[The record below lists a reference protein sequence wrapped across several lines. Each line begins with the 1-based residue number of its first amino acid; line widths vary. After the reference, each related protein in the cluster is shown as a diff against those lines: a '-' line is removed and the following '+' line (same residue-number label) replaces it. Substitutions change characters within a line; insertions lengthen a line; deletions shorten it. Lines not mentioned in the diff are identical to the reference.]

1 MASNEVE
8 KVKYNWKKFVKKHRK
23 VFIAFIVAAILA
35 GIGGFLVMVWFI
47 ESSPL
52 GGQGT
57 WTFNQW
63 SLENVVG
70 FMMLLTVWELLFVGV
85 PAIVFFGVFG
95 YLWWRNL
102 SSETKD
108 ELKAESK
115 KKKWQT
121 SNTTRGGGGS
131 FFLFIMFI
139 IVVAIDGKWD
149 TGFAGLEYSY
159 FVYMWFWGFLV
170 ASLIIGIPAIIGG
183 TVWYLT
189 KKSKNEE

>member
-8 KVKYNWKKFVKKHRK
+8 KVKYNWKKFVKKHRN
-23 VFIAFIVAAILA
+23 VFIAFIVAAIIA
-35 GIGGFLVMVWFI
+35 GIASYLVLHWHI
-47 ESSPL
+47 QTSPL
-52 GGQGT
+52 GGKGT

-63 SLENVVG
+63 SLENFVG
-70 FMMLLTVWELLFVGV
+70 FGMLLMVWELLFVGI

-131 FFLFIMFI
+131 FFLFIMFV
-139 IVVAIDGKWD
+139 IVVAIDGNWS
-149 TGFAGLEYSY
+149 TGFVDLPYSY
-159 FVYMWFWGFLV
+159 FVYMWFWGFLL
-170 ASLIIGIPAIIGG
+170 ASMIIGIPAIIGG

-189 KKSKNEE
+189 KKSKKEE